1 MPVDVAQVLE
11 RLGGVADAAALVAA
25 TSKRR
30 VLTAVAAGDI
40 VRDGHGRYALPGAEE
55 ALRAA
60 GRLTGVVSHLSAAAY
75 WGWAVKT
82 PAVRPSVT
90 VPRNRKVA
98 PERRK
103 GVDVYYANLSDEDRD
118 RGVTGKGRTVVDC
131 AKKRPFDEALAV
143 ADSALRAGDVTRDEL
158 VSLAEQVATT
168 HRAECQRVAREA
180 DGRAANPFE
189 SVLRAVSLDVP
200 GLRLEPQQVVVTRP
214 RIIRPD
220 LLDWRRRVVVEAE
233 SFEFHG
239 DRSALVRDCERYNE
253 LGALGW
259 TVYRFTWGHVMN
271 APWYVK
277 QVLAAAAARSP
288 GRAA

>member
-1 MPVDVAQVLE
+1 M
-11 RLGGVADAAALVAA
+11 
-25 TSKRR
+25 
-30 VLTAVAAGDI
+30 
-40 VRDGHGRYALPGAEE
+40 
-55 ALRAA
+55 
-60 GRLTGVVSHLSAAAY
+60 
-75 WGWAVKT
+75 
-82 PAVRPSVT
+82 
-90 VPRNRKVA
+90 PRNRKVA
-98 PERRK
+98 PERRD
-103 GVDVYYANLSDEDRD
+103 GLDVYYANLPVEDRE
-118 RGVTGKGRTVVDC
+118 RGVTGKGRTVIDC

-158 VSLAEQVATT
+158 LSLAEQVPTT
-168 HRAECQRVAREA
+168 HRTECRRVAREA

-214 RIIRPD
+214 RVIRPD
-220 LLDWRRRVVVEAE
+220 LVDWRLRVVVEAE
-233 SFEFHG
+233 SFEFHS

-277 QVLAAAAARSP
+277 EVLAAAAARSP